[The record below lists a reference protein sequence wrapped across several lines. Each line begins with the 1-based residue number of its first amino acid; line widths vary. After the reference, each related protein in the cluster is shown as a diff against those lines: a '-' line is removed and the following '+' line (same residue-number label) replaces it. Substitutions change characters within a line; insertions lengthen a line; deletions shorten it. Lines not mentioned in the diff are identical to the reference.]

1 MIMLRNPY
9 EGIWEKHRSIDD
21 MDMILESR
29 TGGTDY
35 GRLSVLSATA
45 NDKQPYGQIQP
56 YQDRLAQL
64 QNNYQ
69 QAMPYGQIQMQQ
81 LQPVPQSPMLQGQMV
96 DGIDTVKA
104 KDVDMSGNPV
114 YYPKTDGTE
123 IYRKQLQSDGRSR
136 IFVYRLVNPD
146 EQQSKQDEKQI
157 DIEAMFNQLRNDV
170 CSEISEIKN
179 MFPTQMS
186 GTSEPK
192 QNGGRQR

>member
-1 MIMLRNPY
+1 MQYGNPY
-9 EGIWEKHRSIDD
+9 F
-21 MDMILESR
+21 
-29 TGGTDY
+29 
-35 GRLSVLSATA
+35 A
-45 NDKQPYGQIQP
+45 QPFQQIQP

-64 QNNYQ
+64 QNSYQ
-69 QAMPYGQIQMQQ
+69 QAMPYGQAQIQQPIQQ
-81 LQPVPQSPMLQGQMV
+81 MPQMPQIPMLQGQMV

-123 IYRKQLQSDGRSR
+123 VYRKQLQADGRSR
-136 IFVYRLVNPD
+136 IFVYRIMNPD
-146 EQQSKQDEKQI
+146 EQQQPKAEEKPI

-179 MFPTQMS
+179 MFPTQLS

-192 QNGGRQR
+192 QNGGKQR